1 MGVKTVTE
9 EDSEEES
16 MEDQLAGIQL
26 TDAEE
31 DYNMM
36 TINEVKTIPSNTTKT
51 EPHFL
56 TFDVDGQA
64 FSLEMDTGA
73 NITAIPLD
81 WFEKKFSQYE
91 LAPKKKTLRN
101 YDETEIKLLGTI
113 KPRFVKYKQT
123 LRDNLEIE
131 IVEKG
136 QVVGRNWLESFEVC
150 SRIIEASKVSGNT
163 IKNIQTNSIMQHVN
177 KLRQKHPDVFSPGWG
192 TFKNG
197 TISLKLK
204 KCER

>member
-1 MGVKTVTE
+1 MCRNRPYPMGVKTVTE

-36 TINEVKTIPSNTTKT
+36 TINEIKTIPINTTKT

-64 FSLEMDTGA
+64 LSLEMDTGA

-81 WFEKKFSQYE
+81 LFEKKFWQYE

-101 YDETEIKLLGTI
+101 YDETEIKLLGTM

-123 LRDNLEIE
+123 LCDNLEIE

-136 QVVGRNWLESFEVC
+136 QAVVERN
-150 SRIIEASKVSGNT
+150 
-163 IKNIQTNSIMQHVN
+163 
-177 KLRQKHPDVFSPGWG
+177 
-192 TFKNG
+192 
-197 TISLKLK
+197 
-204 KCER
+204 